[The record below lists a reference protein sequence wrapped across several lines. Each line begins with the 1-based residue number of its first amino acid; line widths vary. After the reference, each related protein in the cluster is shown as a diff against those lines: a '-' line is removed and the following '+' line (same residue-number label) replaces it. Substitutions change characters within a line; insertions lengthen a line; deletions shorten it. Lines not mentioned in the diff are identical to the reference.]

1 MMGIFR
7 RISDI
12 VSANLNDLTDGW
24 ENPEQ
29 MLRQA
34 IREMEESI
42 GTATRET
49 ARALANTKLLDK
61 ELQKNRDQAGRWQQ
75 RAEQSIAAGDDE
87 LARKALSRKREHEKL
102 IIALEDQLNAARNAA
117 GSLKR
122 QLEGMK
128 VKLAEAKR
136 SLATLSA
143 RQRAADFRKKMD
155 AASCDFTTD
164 LDDDAFA
171 KFERLRN
178 RVEQSEAEAEAMAEL
193 RGTTSES
200 PELDN
205 DFELDDEADVDG
217 QLAELKK
224 KMAK

>member
-1 MMGIFR
+1 MGIFKK
-7 RISDI
+7 INDI
-12 VSANLNDLTDGW
+12 ISANLNDLTEGW

-42 GTATRET
+42 GAAIRET
-49 ARALANTKLLDK
+49 ARALANEKLLAK
-61 ELQKNRDQAGRWQQ
+61 ELEKNRAQADRWQE
-75 RAEQSIAAGDDE
+75 RAEQAVSAGDDD
-87 LARKALSRKREHEKL
+87 LARKALKRKREHEKL
-102 IIALEDQLNAARNAA
+102 VVALEDQLNSAQSAA

-122 QLEGMK
+122 QLEAMK

-143 RQRAADFRKKMD
+143 RQRAADFRKKMQTVGCQV
-155 AASCDFTTD
+155 STE

-193 RGTTSES
+193 HGTADL
-200 PELDN
+200 PDELEDE
-205 DFELDDEADVDG
+205 FEIDEEVDVDS

-224 KMAK
+224 KVKK

>member
-1 MMGIFR
+1 MGIFK

-12 VSANLNDLTDGW
+12 VSANLNDLTESW

-29 MLRQA
+29 MLKQA

-49 ARALANTKLLDK
+49 ARALANEKLLAK
-61 ELQKNRDQAGRWQQ
+61 ELEKNHGQAARWQE
-75 RAEQSIAAGDDE
+75 RAEQAITAGDDE
-87 LARKALSRKREHEKL
+87 LARKALVRKKEHEKL
-102 IIALEDQLNAARNAA
+102 VVALDDQLKAARDAA
-117 GSLKR
+117 GALKR
-122 QLEGMK
+122 QLEAMK

-143 RQRAADFRKKMD
+143 RQRAADFRKKMETVG
-155 AASCDFTTD
+155 SQVTSE

-171 KFERLRN
+171 KFERLRD

-193 RGTTSES
+193 RGGSTGTDEA
-200 PELDN
+200 N
-205 DFELDDEADVDG
+205 DEFELDDNADVEA
-217 QLAELKK
+217 QLADLKK
-224 KMAK
+224 KIVK

>member
-1 MMGIFR
+1 MGIFQ

-12 VSANLNDLTDGW
+12 ISANLNDLTDNW
-24 ENPEQ
+24 EHPEQ

-34 IREMEESI
+34 IREMEDSI
-42 GTATRET
+42 AIATRET
-49 ARALANTKLLDK
+49 ARALANEKLLAK
-61 ELQKNRDQAGRWQQ
+61 ELEKNRSQANRWQE
-75 RAEQSIAAGDDE
+75 RAEQAVVADDDE
-87 LARKALSRKREHEKL
+87 LARKALVRKKEHEKL
-102 IIALEDQLNAARNAA
+102 VVALEDELNAARDAA

-122 QLEGMK
+122 QLEAMK

-143 RQRAADFRKKMD
+143 RQRAADFRKKMERVGCGV
-155 AASCDFTTD
+155 SSE
-164 LDDDAFA
+164 LDNDAFT

-193 RGTTSES
+193 RGTATTHE
-200 PELDN
+200 ELED
-205 DFELDDEADVDG
+205 DLELDDSVDVDS
-217 QLAELKK
+217 QLAELKQ

>member
-1 MMGIFR
+1 MGIFK

-12 VSANLNDLTDGW
+12 VSANLNDLTEGW

-49 ARALANTKLLDK
+49 ARALANEKLLDK
-61 ELQKNRDQAGRWQQ
+61 ELQKNRSHAERWQQ
-75 RAEQSIAAGDDE
+75 RAEQAISAGDDE
-87 LARKALSRKREHEKL
+87 LARKALFRKKEHEKL
-102 IIALEDQLNAARNAA
+102 VVALEDQLNAARDAA

-122 QLEGMK
+122 QLDGMK

-136 SLATLSA
+136 SMATLSA

-193 RGTTSES
+193 RGTASER
-200 PELDN
+200 PQQDDE
-205 DFELDDEADVDG
+205 FEQDDEADVDA
-217 QLAELKK
+217 QLAELKM
-224 KMAK
+224 KMTK